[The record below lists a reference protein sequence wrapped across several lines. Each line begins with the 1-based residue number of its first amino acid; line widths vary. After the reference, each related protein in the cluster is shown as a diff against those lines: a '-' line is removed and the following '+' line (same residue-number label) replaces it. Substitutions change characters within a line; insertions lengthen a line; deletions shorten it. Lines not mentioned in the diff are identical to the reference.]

1 MEESFGM
8 IVEDPQIDSL
18 DSDIVDAAFGAAS
31 LSTSGNAGPGGVR
44 YLHLSGFGKLEK
56 SVKV

>member
-1 MEESFGM
+1 MEEAFGL
-8 IVEDPQIDSL
+8 ILEDSQIDSL
-18 DSDIVDAAFGAAS
+18 DTDIVDAAFGAAS
-31 LSTSGNAGPGGVR
+31 LSTSGHAGPGGVR